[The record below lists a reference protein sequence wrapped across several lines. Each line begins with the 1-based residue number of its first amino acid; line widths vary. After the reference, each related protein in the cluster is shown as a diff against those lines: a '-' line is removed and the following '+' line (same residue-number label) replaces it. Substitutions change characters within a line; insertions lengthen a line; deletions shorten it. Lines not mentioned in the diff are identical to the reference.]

1 MKVSFLVL
9 LILSPIVLL
18 AQLDRE
24 AIERQRIVA
33 NHIAQATQYTHKYT
47 KDKPAPQGYVTCVTK
62 YGRNGNPT
70 SIINYRANGEVSSR
84 LMSIIP

>member
-47 KDKPAPQGYVTCVTK
+47 KDKGLCYLCDQVRPEWQPYFDYQLSC
-62 YGRNGNPT
+62 
-70 SIINYRANGEVSSR
+70 
-84 LMSIIP
+84 